1 MRSWM
6 DGARVNS
13 RDRTGALNL
22 TVRTPGEQA
31 DVCRFRDLM
40 SSFPTG
46 VSVVTS
52 TDLEGHPAVESV
64 GAAVAAP

>member
-1 MRSWM
+1 MR
-6 DGARVNS
+6 
-13 RDRTGALNL
+13 RTS
-22 TVRTPGEQA
+22 GEQA